1 MSEGTMDVL
10 VAGYRDVETAQH
22 DLDALTD
29 LVKRKQVKVEG
40 VILVA
45 NDEAGEVTV
54 VSTGDHLGRKGAEWG
69 GGVGLAVGLFQP
81 ELLAATAVG
90 AAGGAVVGK
99 FVDHKL
105 KSGIQEKIG
114 ENLPPGS
121 AGIIAVYPSQHRLA
135 IEQALPGS
143 PA

>member
-45 NDEAGEVTV
+45 HDEAGAVTV
-54 VSTGDHLGRKGAEWG
+54 VSTGDHLGRKGAGWG
-69 GGVGLAVGLFQP
+69 GGVGLAVGLFS
-81 ELLAATAVG
+81 
-90 AAGGAVVGK
+90 GAVWARTVGVILAVISAIVG
-99 FVDHKL
+99 FAWL
-105 KSGIQEKIG
+105 PWYPIWGIV
-114 ENLPPGS
+114 
-121 AGIIAVYPSQHRLA
+121 IIAIA
-135 IEQALPGS
+135 ISVIWALTAHGRDVVE
-143 PA
+143 